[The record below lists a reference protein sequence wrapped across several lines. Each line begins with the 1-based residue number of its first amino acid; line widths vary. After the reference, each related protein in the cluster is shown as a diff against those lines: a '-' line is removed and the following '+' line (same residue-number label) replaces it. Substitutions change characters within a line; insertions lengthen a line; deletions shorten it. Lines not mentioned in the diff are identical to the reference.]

1 MKIHENPWKSMIISR
16 KRWKSSDD
24 KKPAWNRAKVSIG
37 AAGRFLRRVALGI
50 HTICAFA
57 MSCRFIGVR
66 LARLHPF
73 LISEAAF
80 AQMQATLTAT
90 QAFLLTI
97 LADSSEVPIPDAL
110 CLERLFD
117 LPKMTLHALVRCAF
131 LFLLLH
137 PIFAR
142 MPTVFTIPLSKVGS
156 PAWTFAQQSW
166 PRKPMQTVSKHRF
179 VECQMGRRQRR

>member
-1 MKIHENPWKSMIISR
+1 MKVL
-16 KRWKSSDD
+16 RWQEASLESS
-24 KKPAWNRAKVSIG
+24 KGFYRGAKVSIG
-37 AAGRFLRRVALGI
+37 AAGRSLSRVALGI

-90 QAFLLTI
+90 EAFLLTI
-97 LADSSEVPIPDAL
+97 LADSPEVPIPDAL

-137 PIFAR
+137 AIFAR
-142 MPTVFTIPLSKVGS
+142 MPTVFTIPLSKLEVLLERLTSRADRENQCRLYPNIDSSNARWVG
-156 PAWTFAQQSW
+156 
-166 PRKPMQTVSKHRF
+166 
-179 VECQMGRRQRR
+179 GRGGSL

>member
-1 MKIHENPWKSMIISR
+1 MIINR

-37 AAGRFLRRVALGI
+37 AAGRSLSRVALGI

-73 LISEAAF
+73 CFSEIAF
-80 AQMQATLTAT
+80 AQVAATLTAT

-97 LADSSEVPIPDAL
+97 FADSPEVPIPDAL
-110 CLERLFD
+110 CLERLLD

-137 PIFAR
+137 AIFAR
-142 MPTVFTIPLSKVGS
+142 MPTVFTIPLSKLEVLLERLTSRADRENQCRLYPNIDSSNARWVG
-156 PAWTFAQQSW
+156 
-166 PRKPMQTVSKHRF
+166 
-179 VECQMGRRQRR
+179 GRSGSL

>member
-1 MKIHENPWKSMIISR
+1 
-16 KRWKSSDD
+16 
-24 KKPAWNRAKVSIG
+24 
-37 AAGRFLRRVALGI
+37 
-50 HTICAFA
+50 

-97 LADSSEVPIPDAL
+97 LADSPEVPIPDAL

-131 LFLLLH
+131 LLLLLH
-137 PIFAR
+137 AIFAR

-156 PAWTFAQQSW
+156 PA
-166 PRKPMQTVSKHRF
+166 
-179 VECQMGRRQRR
+179 